1 MSAGAIGCSIAGA
14 GPTVFAWCL
23 QEHAPAV
30 RAAMVLEFSHHG
42 LQADHWSIAI
52 EPSGARVVG

>member
-1 MSAGAIGCSIAGA
+1 
-14 GPTVFAWCL
+14 VFAWCL

-52 EPSGARVVG
+52 EPSGARVIG